1 MKRGDKK
8 ASLSPG
14 ESIVAPP
21 LRRPLKIFAFDPM
34 RGRASLNTLVVE
46 VANEPLKPGPEGA
59 RVRVVD
65 YDGANRCFYE
75 PVDLDN
81 PSILMQGGL
90 EPTESDPR
98 FHQQMVYAVATK
110 VLENFD
116 KALGRRI
123 GFMGQRPLTLYPHAF
138 RGANAFYDPAY
149 RAIRFGY
156 FTADQ
161 DNPGENLPGQTV
173 FSCLS
178 HDVIT
183 HEMTHAVVHRLRKY
197 FLHPTNEDV
206 LAFHEGFSD
215 IVAIFQHFT
224 FEAVLRDM
232 IQRTRTNLRSP
243 NELVELAS
251 QFGYATGKGGALRSA
266 LEEDTPDPKRYRTV
280 TEPHTRGSILVA
292 AVFDAFFS
300 TYQAR
305 IEDLLRIATG
315 GTGQLPEGDLHP
327 DLVNRIAREASR
339 SAESVLTMCIRAF
352 EYLPPVDIRFGDYLR
367 ALVTADYDLIA
378 DEGFEQRRAMIEAFR
393 ARGMYPDYVTSLAED
408 SLLWECP
415 DIESI
420 PAKGIPEIMQDAAL
434 VFRQRPAEIPDQPEE
449 EEADHPQKDMDDER
463 DEPISDE
470 TYAELHAWA
479 KRNAAALDLDPDPER
494 KIKVEGFHS
503 IFRVAPNGQLQV
515 EVVAQLGQKQDT
527 TGSPEY
533 GGLAVR
539 GGTTVIAAADGT
551 VRYVISKPLLSK
563 GIRSEKQDE
572 ASERMERQRAFVESC
587 DREDPSLPW
596 CDDDYERKR
605 MSARNFRSL
614 HQGLLG

>member
-1 MKRGDKK
+1 MKRSGHS
-8 ASLSPG
+8 ANPPG
-14 ESIVAPP
+14 QSSVAPP

-34 RGRASLNTLVVE
+34 RGRAPLNTLVVE
-46 VANEPLKPGPEGA
+46 VANEPLKPGPEGT

-65 YDGANRCFYE
+65 YDGANGCFYE
-75 PVDLDN
+75 PVNLDN
-81 PSILMQGGL
+81 ASILMQGGL
-90 EPTESDPR
+90 EPAESDPR

-116 KALGRRI
+116 KALGRKIWFEGR
-123 GFMGQRPLTLYPHAF
+123 RPLTLYPHAF
-138 RGANAFYDPAY
+138 RGANAFYDPTY

-156 FTADQ
+156 FTADRT
-161 DNPGENLPGQTV
+161 NPGENLPGQTV

-183 HEMTHAVVHRLRKY
+183 HEMTHAIVHRLRKY
-197 FLHPTNEDV
+197 FLQPTNGDV

-224 FEAVLRDM
+224 FEAVLTDM

-266 LEEDTPDPKRYRTV
+266 LEEDRPDPKRYATV
-280 TEPHTRGSILVA
+280 TEPHARGSILVA
-292 AVFDAFFS
+292 AIFDAFFS

-327 DLVNRIAREASR
+327 DLVSRIAREASR

-367 ALVTADYDLIA
+367 ALVTADYDLVA

-393 ARGMYPDYVTSLAED
+393 ARGIYPDYVTSLAED
-408 SLLWECP
+408 SLLWECA
-415 DIESI
+415 DVESI

-434 VFRQRPAEIPDQPEE
+434 MFRQRSAEIPDQAEDEQALDRP
-449 EEADHPQKDMDDER
+449 HKDTDDDR
-463 DEPISDE
+463 DDPISDE
-470 TYAELHAWA
+470 TIEELHAWA
-479 KRNAAALDLDPDPER
+479 KRNAAALDLDPDPKR

-503 IFRVAPNGQLQV
+503 VFRVAPNGQLQV
-515 EVVAQLGQKQDT
+515 EVVAQFGQKEDT
-527 TGSPEY
+527 TGKLEY
-533 GGLAVR
+533 GGLACR

-551 VRYVISKPLLSK
+551 VRFVISKPLPSK
-563 GIRSEKQDE
+563 GIRSEKQGE

-596 CDDDYERKR
+596 CDGDYESKR
-605 MSARNFRSL
+605 MTARNFRTL
-614 HQGLLG
+614 HQGLLE